1 MLDPLTALGIAA
13 NVVQFIDFTI
23 RIIAKSNDIYQSA
36 SGSLIEHDDMNKV
49 TLDLSALSTKLRDSV
64 AVTAPNAGLTLD
76 EQALHD
82 LSKGCLETSQELTK
96 ALQRLQNNGK
106 TSRFRS
112 FRQALKTVWSKD
124 DIKELERRVGMYKEE
139 LTFRIVVGLRFVT
152 YGLSR
157 HR

>member
-36 SGSLIEHDDMNKV
+36 SGSLIEHDDLSKV
-49 TLDLSALSTKLRDSV
+49 TLDLSTLSTKLRDSV
-64 AVTAPNAGLTLD
+64 AVTATNASLTPD

-82 LSKGCLETSQELTK
+82 LSKGCFETSQELIK

-124 DIKELERRVGMYKEE
+124 DIKQVERRVGMYKEE

-152 YGLSR
+152 YGLS
-157 HR
+157 